1 MEQKHMMDES
11 VLRRKIL
18 ELHAHDGNTFDTESL
33 LPTIQAIINHVRN
46 PGVSEPINHEISDL
60 DIQPSLLHEI
70 TCVLKCKCSGGDG
83 HATAFEI
90 LQLLTNYSW
99 EAKIVIILA
108 SFAVEYAQYH
118 LIKTHSNSN
127 SLAKIVATL
136 TQIPDS
142 CDDDI
147 KSKLETIIRLLEF
160 SMDMTRL
167 IAKFGCLPP
176 KHISIAVRHMS
187 LAIDQLPT
195 AVYWITRLLV
205 ACASDFT
212 RIIYAYRQTQTS
224 YTEQWNITSLEEK
237 VTN

>member
-1 MEQKHMMDES
+1 M
-11 VLRRKIL
+11 
-18 ELHAHDGNTFDTESL
+18 
-33 LPTIQAIINHVRN
+33 
-46 PGVSEPINHEISDL
+46 
-60 DIQPSLLHEI
+60 
-70 TCVLKCKCSGGDG
+70 KCKCSGGDG
-83 HATAFEI
+83 HATALEI

-118 LIKTHSNSN
+118 LIKTNSN

-136 TQIPDS
+136 KQIPD
-142 CDDDI
+142 CDDIGDDGDDI

-176 KHISIAVRHMS
+176 KHISLDVHHMS
-187 LAIDQLPT
+187 LAINHLPT

-212 RIIYAYRQTQTS
+212 RIIYGYRQT
-224 YTEQWNITSLEEK
+224 
-237 VTN
+237 